1 MPRSERLLE
10 AGTGSPALCW
20 IMLRAT
26 RWFGSQWWLGVVLML
41 VCSGTARAATCPDG
55 GNSVLPAGSG
65 EDLEVVGACSVGAGT
80 YHYGNVNV
88 YGGGVLTF
96 ADAVVD
102 FWTSGIVIEN
112 EGSVVAG
119 VPEPIGTNGGRLTI
133 HLYGADQGAQPFGVN
148 DQGGQGIVCKSPGGL
163 CGIPST
169 VWDTNG
175 SSVQTLPGGVEDY
188 FYQYHPLPYDDGGM
202 VKGYFGYKSIGV
214 GYGGT
219 LQLFGK
225 QGATYTALEPTDSGT
240 SWVRLGATAPKDAPT
255 ITLAKPVDWAPESE
269 IVITTTDYIP
279 GHSEQRKIA
288 SISPDGLTITLDRPL
303 EHAHNGERYPL
314 KNLPERLG
322 IDFDS
327 AETRAAVALLT
338 RSIRIVSAG
347 DAYDDPFAAEA
358 PGKYFGGHTIA
369 RAGFAKFQMQ
379 GVEMYQLGQ
388 GGRLGHYP
396 VHFHMARKAPADTF
410 VRDCSVHDSMT
421 RFYVVHATH
430 GVTLER
436 NVGYKSIGHGYY
448 IEDGT
453 EIDNEFHAN
462 IGILARAA
470 IDNVQNPRRVPGI
483 LASPDGGG
491 EYVPYHS
498 DWDHPSVFWIM
509 NGWNEFVGNMAVGAT
524 SCGACYWLVPGA
536 NSGGSRNQTWDSY
549 AAMQANLDRAATT
562 PLKRFEGNYC
572 STAMN
577 SFNVVGNTAVCH
589 GINEGADSIPAVTN
603 TLAPA
608 SKSDAGKDYY
618 PIVDAG
624 GGRFAT
630 LCKDG
635 QDCATIP
642 KCANG
647 AQANCAVTV
656 LDRYTS
662 AFNWTETN
670 FAAIWLRPQWYL
682 VVNSII
688 ADVQNG
694 GLTFI
699 TGGDYTESSTIGG
712 HWALARKNVFIGETR
727 PGDPFA
733 GAGGPFNTHGGLAC
747 DTNSGNNCLS
757 RAEGVAFPI
766 SNFGTGQR
774 LFNIYDGPA
783 YQESNAYL
791 AIKKTPLTGC
801 DLMNGNCPQG
811 DYPAYGRT
819 LGIPRHGDACYLPN
833 AAIGWKQ
840 PNGFYYPPAFRS
852 RNLFFDDV
860 DIRHFVVEPSFLPGT
875 FTTDQTAIVDRYC
888 TRGSA
893 MFTGF
898 TDVDRQTVLN
908 DDDGS
913 LTGLVGTTTVNEDSF
928 FAAPV
933 ETIQC
938 KSDMTSRTT
947 PYAYVSTVVYPKCAA
962 DGTCTSTWD
971 RECSNQTCYGV
982 PLYRQYLTKAEQ
994 KAKKLDDRTRSILL
1008 MGESIWQRNSLTV
1021 NNGLYYIDTTVS
1033 QQQQSQVAGINK
1045 FTVFEPG
1052 QTYNVFFLYGQ
1063 PTTRQTYQ
1071 MYVGIDPAW
1080 KAEEKVSA
1088 VGVTVASSPL
1098 KLGAATWPAGW
1109 TRDYDP
1115 KTGLLTVTVDLA
1127 AYAQAFTDARQ
1138 KKCQPPSFCTWKNDR
1153 CQCSLSEG
1161 DPNYAE
1167 CIADDSAVCAWAG
1180 RDLDCPEGGCPG
1192 FAVTLSSTFA
1202 TNPAKDPRPKAVP
1215 FPDGKDPDA
1224 AKWNVAWDLAGPIA
1238 GDCSSPITNALI
1250 GTPGNDKLVGTKDS
1264 DLLVGGGGRDRIYGR
1279 GGDDEIHGK
1288 GGDDLLVGGPGNDT
1302 LYGGAGDDVLKGGKG
1317 DNVIHGGPGI
1327 DRVVGGGNNTCTGT
1341 EKGKGCK

>member
-1 MPRSERLLE
+1 MSYV
-10 AGTGSPALCW
+10 
-20 IMLRAT
+20 LRAVV
-26 RWFGSQWWLGVVLML
+26 GALVLVLLGGAEVACAVQ
-41 VCSGTARAATCPDG
+41 CPAG
-55 GNSVLPAGSG
+55 GGDTPEALPAGSG
-65 EDLEVVGACSVGAGT
+65 EDLEVVGPCTVGAGT

-88 YGGGVLTF
+88 YDGGSLTF

-112 EGSVVAG
+112 TGSVVAG
-119 VPEPIGTNGGRLTI
+119 VPQPIGTAGGRLTI
-133 HLYGADQGAQPFGVN
+133 HLYGADQGAEPFGVEN
-148 DQGGQGIVCKSPGGL
+148 QGGQGIVCKSPGGL
-163 CGIPST
+163 CGIPPD
-169 VWDTNG
+169 VWASNG
-175 SSVQTLPGGVEDY
+175 SSVQVLPGGVQDY

-202 VKGYFGYKSIGV
+202 VKGFFGYKSIGV

-225 QGATYTALEPTDSGT
+225 QGATYTALDPTDSGT
-240 SWVRLGATAPKDAPT
+240 SWVRLGATAPANDPSKT
-255 ITLAKPVDWAPESE
+255 ITLAKPVDWAPGSA
-269 IVITTTDYIP
+269 IVVTTTDYIP
-279 GHSEQRKIA
+279 GHSEQRTIA
-288 SISPDGLTITLDRPL
+288 SISADGLTITLDEPL
-303 EHAHNGERYPL
+303 AYTHNGERYPL
-314 KNLPERLG
+314 ANLPARLG

-327 AETRAAVALLT
+327 AETRAAVALLS
-338 RSIRIVSAG
+338 RSIRIVSEG
-347 DAYDDPFAAEA
+347 DAFDDPFPAELP

-369 RAGFAKFQMQ
+369 RAGFAKFQLQ
-379 GVEMYQLGQ
+379 GVEMFQLGQ

-396 VHFHMARKAPADTF
+396 VHFHMARKVPGDTF

-453 EIDNEFHAN
+453 EIDNRFHAN

-470 IDNVQNPRRVPGI
+470 IDNAQNPRRVPGI
-483 LASPDGGG
+483 LASPDGAG
-491 EYVPYHS
+491 EFVPYHS

-536 NSGGSRNQTWDSY
+536 NSGGSRSQTWDSY

-562 PLKRFEGNYC
+562 PLKRFESNYC

-589 GINEGADSIPAVTN
+589 GINESPADSIPAVVN
-603 TLAPA
+603 ALAPT
-608 SKSDAGKDYY
+608 SSSPAGQSYY
-618 PIVDAG
+618 PVVDPG
-624 GGRFAT
+624 GGRFPT
-630 LCKDG
+630 LCPAG
-635 QDCATIP
+635 QDCAAIA

-647 AQANCAVTV
+647 AQQNCAVTI

-662 AFNWTETN
+662 QFNWTETN

-682 VVNSII
+682 VLNSVI

-712 HWALARKNVFIGETR
+712 HWALARKNVFIGATQ
-727 PGDPFA
+727 PDDPFA
-733 GAGGPFNTHGGLAC
+733 GAGGPFNTHGGLPC
-747 DTNSGNNCLS
+747 DTTSGNNCLS

-766 SNFGTGQR
+766 SNFGAGQR

-791 AIKKTPLTGC
+791 AIKTTPVTGC
-801 DLMNGNCPQG
+801 DLENGNCPNG
-811 DYPAYGRT
+811 DYPLYGRT
-819 LGIPRHGDACYLPN
+819 LGVPRDGETCYLPN

-860 DIRHFVVEPSFLPGT
+860 DIRHFVIEPSFLPGT
-875 FTTDQTAIVDRYC
+875 FQTDPEAIVDRYC
-888 TRGSA
+888 TRSPG

-938 KSDMTSRTT
+938 RSDKTSRTT
-947 PYAYVSTVVYPKCAA
+947 PYDYVSTVVYPQCAA
-962 DGTCTSTWD
+962 EGTCTATWN
-971 RECSNQTCYGV
+971 RECTNPSCYGV
-982 PLYRQYLTKAEQ
+982 PVYRQYLTKAEQ
-994 KAKKLDDRTRSILL
+994 KAQKLDPRTRSILL

-1021 NNGLYYIDTTVS
+1021 NNGLYYVDTTVS
-1033 QQQQSQVAGINK
+1033 QARQQQVGGITN
-1045 FTVFEPG
+1045 FTVFQPG
-1052 QTYNVFFLYGQ
+1052 QTYNLFLLYGT

-1071 MYVGIDPAW
+1071 MYVGKDAAW
-1080 KAEEKVSA
+1080 KPEEKVSA
-1088 VGVTVASSPL
+1088 IGVTVASSPFTIA
-1098 KLGAATWPAGW
+1098 GAAWPAGW
-1109 TRDYDP
+1109 TRDYDA
-1115 KTGLLTVTVDLA
+1115 KSGILTVTVDLA
-1127 AYAQAFTDARQ
+1127 SSAQAFTDAKQ
-1138 KKCQPPSFCTWKNDR
+1138 KKCQPPSFCTWKDAK
-1153 CQCSLSEG
+1153 CQCALAES
-1161 DPNYAE
+1161 DPMYAE
-1167 CIADDSAVCAWAG
+1167 CIADDSAICGWAG

-1192 FAVTLSSTFA
+1192 FAVTLSGSFA
-1202 TNPAKDPRPKAVP
+1202 VDPTPDPRPDARP

-1224 AKWNVAWDLAGPIA
+1224 DKWNVAWQLAGEIA
-1238 GDCSSPITNALI
+1238 GDCATPVTAARI
-1250 GTPGNDKLVGTKDS
+1250 GTPGNDKLVGTKGD
-1264 DLLVGGGGRDRIYGR
+1264 DLIVGGGGRDRIYGR
-1279 GGDDEIHGK
+1279 GGNDEIHG
-1288 GGDDLLVGGPGNDT
+1288 GPGRDVLVGGPGDDR
-1302 LYGGAGDDVLKGGKG
+1302 LHGGQGDDVLKPGKG
-1317 DNVIHGGPGI
+1317 RNAVHGGPGT
-1327 DRVVGGGNNTCTGT
+1327 DRVMGGRTNECTSV
-1341 EKGKGCK
+1341 EKGNGCR